1 MLCGKPRVSDLR
13 KDPLEA
19 HLQSG
24 PSVIAGQVIS
34 SVDEGQECIYW
45 LVPLSLLLL
54 SSYSRISLTTHSHSQ
69 RLPNNHTLLSL
80 DKMHFK
86 LTSFFTMAICATLA
100 LAGPIEKRCDPND
113 AAAVA
118 GCHDCTANCV
128 NNANPYA
135 QAGCYAGN
143 ASLYSDTMIV
153 Y

>member
-1 MLCGKPRVSDLR
+1 MKV
-13 KDPLEA
+13 K
-19 HLQSG
+19 
-24 PSVIAGQVIS
+24 SVYIGLSHFLFFYHHTA
-34 SVDEGQECIYW
+34 EC
-45 LVPLSLLLL
+45 
-54 SSYSRISLTTHSHSQ
+54 Q